1 MLGTESDFR
10 RLCAKARERGI
21 RVMLDGVFN
30 HTGNNS
36 RYFNAYDAYP
46 SLGAAQSWESPYI
59 SWYTFREWPV
69 SYESWWGIHT
79 LPAVNENDPGYINF
93 IVEGK
98 DSVIRRWLRA
108 GADAWRLDV
117 ADELPDEF
125 IAGIRRAMMEEK
137 PDSFLLGEV
146 WEDGSNKI
154 AYDRRRKYLLGRET
168 HGLMNYPFRVS
179 ALEYL
184 RGATPPPSGRPWRPS
199 GRTTPGPPSTAA

>member
-36 RYFNAYDAYP
+36 RYFNALGQYP

-79 LPAVNENDPGYINF
+79 LPAVNESDPGYINF

-168 HGLMNYPFRVS
+168 HG
-179 ALEYL
+179 E
-184 RGATPPPSGRPWRPS
+184 ATPPPSGRPWRPS